1 MASAATIAQASAFI
15 AEKPE
20 GLQAPISQGG
30 GNVSGGQRQRLSIAR
45 ALAGNPKILLF
56 DDSFSA
62 LDYRTEQKLRQ
73 QLHEAVSETTV
84 IIVAQRI
91 SSILHA
97 DTIVVLDEG
106 HIVGQGTH
114 QKLMQHCG
122 VYQQIAQSQL
132 SPQELKQYE

>member
-1 MASAATIAQASAFI
+1 M
-15 AEKPE
+15 
-20 GLQAPISQGG
+20 
-30 GNVSGGQRQRLSIAR
+30 
-45 ALAGNPKILLF
+45 LF

-73 QLHEAVSETTV
+73 QLRDKLSEITV

-106 HIVGQGTH
+106 CMVGQGTH
-114 QKLMQHCG
+114 QELMQSCK